1 MPSLASMTRTRA
13 NPTGRLLCVLVCMTG
28 IYLVGR
34 DVVAQDTPPAFLLR
48 PTAVFDGEALRRGVV
63 VLVRGT
69 RIEAVG
75 AAGTVT
81 APPGA
86 ETIDLEGATL
96 LPGLIDAHSHIMLHP
111 YDETSWDDQ
120 VLKESLGLRVARATV
135 HVRDTLMA
143 GFTTLRDLGTEG
155 AGYTDVG
162 IKQAIEQGIIPGP
175 RLLVATRAIV
185 VTGSYGPRTPAPEF
199 QPPRGAEEAGGVDD
213 LVRVVRDQIG
223 RGADW
228 IKLYGDYTWGS
239 RGEAEPTF
247 SQAEMTLAVETAH
260 SSGRLVA
267 VHAVTPEGMRRATL
281 AGADTIEHGDHGTP
295 EVFALMKEHNVA
307 ICLTAATPD
316 AYAQYGGWR
325 KGQQPEPPAVAGKR
339 ASVAAAIK
347 SGVTIANGSD
357 VGVFRHGDN
366 ARELETL
373 VDYGM
378 TPQATLTAATSTAAK
393 VLRLDSQ
400 IGRVKPGLLA
410 DLVAVDGDP
419 TRDITAVRRM
429 RLVMKD
435 GRIYKR

>member
-1 MPSLASMTRTRA
+1 LGVLACATVAYVSA
-13 NPTGRLLCVLVCMTG
+13 C
-28 IYLVGR
+28 
-34 DVVAQDTPPAFLLR
+34 DVVAQGTPPAFVLR
-48 PTAVFDGEALRRGVV
+48 PDAVFDGEELRRGLVV
-63 VLVRGT
+63 VVQGN
-69 RIEAVG
+69 RITAVG
-75 AAGTVT
+75 AAGSVA
-81 APPGA
+81 APQGA
-86 ETIDLEGATL
+86 ETIDLNGATL

-111 YDETSWDDQ
+111 YNETSWDDQ

-135 HVRDTLMA
+135 SVRDTLMA

-162 IKQAIEQGIIPGP
+162 IRQAIEQGIIPGP

-228 IKLYGDYTWGS
+228 IKLYGDYTWGP
-239 RGEAEPTF
+239 RGEPEPTF

-281 AGADTIEHGDHGTP
+281 AGADTIEHGDNGTP

-307 ICLTAATPD
+307 VCLTAATPD
-316 AYAQYGGWR
+316 AYAQYGGWK
-325 KGQQPEPPAVAGKR
+325 KGQEPEPPAVARKR
-339 ASVAAAIK
+339 TSVAAAIK

-366 ARELETL
+366 ARELEAL

-378 TPQATLTAATSTAAK
+378 SPQAALTAATATAAK
-393 VLRLDSQ
+393 VLRMDAQ
-400 IGRVKPGLLA
+400 IGRIKAGLLA
-410 DLVAVDGDP
+410 DLIAVDGDP
-419 TRDITAVRRM
+419 ARTIGAVRRI

>member
-1 MPSLASMTRTRA
+1 MTCRSLSTL
-13 NPTGRLLCVLVCMTG
+13 RLWLCVLACVTAA
-28 IYLVGR
+28 YVSSR
-34 DVVAQDTPPAFLLR
+34 DVIAQRAPAAFLLR
-48 PTAVFDGEALRRGVV
+48 PDAVFDGEALRRGQA
-63 VLVRGT
+63 VLVRGN
-69 RIEAVG
+69 RIAAVG
-75 AAGTVT
+75 AAGSVT

-86 ETIDLEGATL
+86 ETIELAGATL

-111 YDETSWDDQ
+111 YNETSWDDQ

-135 HVRDTLMA
+135 SVRDTLMA

-162 IKQAIEQGIIPGP
+162 IKQAIDQGIIPGP

-228 IKLYGDYTWGS
+228 VKLYGDYTWGA
-239 RGEAEPTF
+239 RGEPEPTF

-260 SSGRLVA
+260 SSGRLLA

-281 AGADTIEHGDHGTP
+281 AGADTIEHGDNGTP
-295 EVFALMKEHNVA
+295 EVFALMKAHNVA

-316 AYAQYGGWR
+316 AYAQYGGWK
-325 KGQQPEPPAVAGKR
+325 KGQEPEPPAVARKR

-366 ARELETL
+366 ARELEML
-373 VDYGM
+373 VNYGM
-378 TPQATLTAATSTAAK
+378 SPQAALTAATATAAK
-393 VLRLDSQ
+393 VLRMDSQ
-400 IGRVKPGLLA
+400 IGRIAPDLLA
-410 DLVAVDGDP
+410 DLLAVDGDP
-419 TRDITAVRRM
+419 TREIGAVRRV